1 MGLGDY
7 LRRLSCGGKGCGGG
21 GWGDAL
27 IARVRAKRAGG
38 CLACHGALPA

>member
-7 LRRLSCGGKGCGGG
+7 LGRLGRGRKGCG

-27 IARVRAKRAGG
+27 IVRVWAKRGG
-38 CLACHGALPA
+38 ACLACHGALPA